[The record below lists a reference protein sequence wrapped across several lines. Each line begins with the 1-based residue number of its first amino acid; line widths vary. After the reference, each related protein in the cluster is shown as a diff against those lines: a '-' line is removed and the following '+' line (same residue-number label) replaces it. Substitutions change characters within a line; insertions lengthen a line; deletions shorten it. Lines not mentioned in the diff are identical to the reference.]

1 MLRKLD
7 TSEHEGNGGN
17 YEDAGC
23 QHQDFGKIKAR
34 KYWDFRHGYF
44 LRVPDTHDRKPPERG
59 GIVLT
64 EPRHW
69 SAAAESLAS
78 LLVLRRRSPTPKD
91 SFVTSNCLRHDR
103 LLGHQMAGA
112 SVQSQ
117 PAGAAVEFR
126 HARAAQESLL
136 TFSKHR

>member
-44 LRVPDTHDRKPPERG
+44 PRVPDTHDSKTSRTRQNCVDGTEALVSG
-59 GIVLT
+59 G
-64 EPRHW
+64 
-69 SAAAESLAS
+69 
-78 LLVLRRRSPTPKD
+78 
-91 SFVTSNCLRHDR
+91 SNS
-103 LLGHQMAGA
+103 GIAFGAQMMLIYPSTQG
-112 SVQSQ
+112 
-117 PAGAAVEFR
+117 
-126 HARAAQESLL
+126 
-136 TFSKHR
+136 